1 MPRRHLIVFLAL
13 TTLWLLST
21 STAFAQRSV
30 IRGLVRDIAAE
41 PISDANV
48 TAESPI
54 SSRVVETETDDSG
67 RFSFIGLERGR
78 WLFTIQKRGYQPTQ
92 GFAPVRRSGNSGT
105 VTLTM
110 EIDLLDPPV
119 ASTGLLAGIRADDLQ
134 TEVDAAHSL
143 FDDGDY
149 DRAISAY
156 QAILDQVPQ
165 LTSLNLQIG
174 HAYLEKQDF
183 ERARTS
189 YRQVPPDTRARAE
202 AESALRALEEKL
214 APAR

>member
-1 MPRRHLIVFLAL
+1 MPRRRLLVFFAL
-13 TTLWLLST
+13 VTVWVLST

-30 IRGLVRDIAAE
+30 IRGLVRDIAGE
-41 PISDANV
+41 PISDASV
-48 TAESPI
+48 TAASPI

-78 WLFTIQKRGYQPTQ
+78 WLFTIQKRGYQPAQ

-110 EIDLLDPPV
+110 EIDLLNPPV

-134 TEVDAAHSL
+134 TEVDAAHRL
-143 FDDGDY
+143 FDDGEY

-165 LTSLNLQIG
+165 WTSLNLQIG
-174 HAYLEKQDF
+174 HAYREKRDF
-183 ERARTS
+183 ERARSS
-189 YRQVPPDTRARAE
+189 YRQVPSDTLARVE
-202 AESALRALEEKL
+202 AESALRELEAL
-214 APAR
+214 APTR